1 MTSIAPD
8 HTGELPP
15 EDSGTSAP
23 PIDRKLLI
31 AGILAAVAL
40 AVVVATIVGDGD
52 LKLLVYPVGCVV
64 AALLFLALTR
74 FELFVLVCLFLR
86 VPRHPG
92 RPAAPRSPTSSLVSL
107 FFMGASLLWLAAR
120 AYRGERL
127 RRSVMTAPL
136 LFFAFACFLSTITSR
151 IHDVSITEFSRILS
165 VVVMALVLE
174 RLATTPP
181 SVAS

>member
-15 EDSGTSAP
+15 EDAGTSAP

-52 LKLLVYPVGCVV
+52 LKLLVYPVGAVV
-64 AALLFLALTR
+64 GVALLFLALTR

-86 VPRHPG
+86 APSTSWAV
-92 RPAAPRSPTSSLVSL
+92 AAPRSPTRPAWCRSSSWARHCSGWRPAPT
-107 FFMGASLLWLAAR
+107 GASGSGGR
-120 AYRGERL
+120 
-127 RRSVMTAPL
+127 
-136 LFFAFACFLSTITSR
+136 
-151 IHDVSITEFSRILS
+151 
-165 VVVMALVLE
+165 
-174 RLATTPP
+174 
-181 SVAS
+181 